1 MRAVFFKEL
10 NHYFT
15 SLTGYIY
22 LSIQLL
28 FCGIIFTSGNLLT
41 QNSDIKSFFSSV
53 FSVLVFLVPL
63 LTMRQFSEE
72 KKMRTHQLL
81 FTLPLSTEGIVA
93 GKFLATLMVA
103 AVGLAA
109 TLVYP
114 LILGF
119 YGSFQPLVT
128 IGNYT
133 GILLLLSA
141 VIAIGLFVSSASEN
155 QVISAILSYAVIIFL
170 WLTDSLAPLILGGR
184 LAAIID
190 IFSLRGNYIEFTFGI
205 FNPAALLF
213 YLAVTLL
220 FLFYTVVVLDS
231 RRQ

>member
-1 MRAVFFKEL
+1 MRAVFCKEL

-15 SLTGYIY
+15 SLSGYIY

-28 FCGIIFTSGNLLT
+28 FCGLIFTSGNLLA

-53 FSVLVFLVPL
+53 FSILVFLIPL

-93 GKFLATLMVA
+93 GKYLATLTVA
-103 AVGLAA
+103 AAGVAA
-109 TLVYP
+109 TLPYP
-114 LILGF
+114 LILAL

-128 IGNYT
+128 LGNYT
-133 GILLLLSA
+133 GILLLLSS
-141 VIAIGLFVSSASEN
+141 VIAVGIFVSSINEN
-155 QVISAILSYAVIIFL
+155 QVISAILTYTVILFL
-170 WLTDSLAPLILGGR
+170 WLLDSFAPLVLGGS
-184 LAAIID
+184 LIEIINT
-190 IFSLRGNYIEFTFGI
+190 FSLRQNYIEFTFGI
-205 FNPAALLF
+205 FNPAALVF
-213 YLAVTLL
+213 YPAVTVL
-220 FLFYTVVVLDS
+220 FLLLTVVVLDS